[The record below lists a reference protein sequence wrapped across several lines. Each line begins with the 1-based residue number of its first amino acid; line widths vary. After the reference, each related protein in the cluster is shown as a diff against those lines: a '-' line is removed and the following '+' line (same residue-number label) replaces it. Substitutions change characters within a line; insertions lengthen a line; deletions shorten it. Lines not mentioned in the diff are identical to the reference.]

1 MLAKLA
7 ERVLCGF
14 PDALPNSRWMGN
26 PVRDDIAALPPPAV
40 RFAERESSSPL
51 RLLVLGGSLG
61 AVAINDIVPK
71 GLARLAEA
79 ERPKVVHQ
87 AGEKHL
93 ATLQANYAA
102 AGVSADCVAFIE
114 NMAGAY
120 AWADVVIC
128 RSGALTVAEL
138 AAAGVASV
146 LVPFPHAVDDHQTF
160 NAAFLAERGAA
171 VLIPQSEL
179 TPEAVARIATYSR
192 EQLLQMAECARALA
206 KPEAAE
212 AVAVTCEEIGKA

>member
-1 MLAKLA
+1 M
-7 ERVLCGF
+7 
-14 PDALPNSRWMGN
+14 
-26 PVRDDIAALPPPAV
+26 
-40 RFAERESSSPL
+40 
-51 RLLVLGGSLG
+51 LGGSLG

-79 ERPKVVHQ
+79 ERPIVVHQ

>member
-1 MLAKLA
+1 M
-7 ERVLCGF
+7 
-14 PDALPNSRWMGN
+14 
-26 PVRDDIAALPPPAV
+26 
-40 RFAERESSSPL
+40 
-51 RLLVLGGSLG
+51 
-61 AVAINDIVPK
+61 
-71 GLARLAEA
+71 
-79 ERPKVVHQ
+79 
-87 AGEKHL
+87 
-93 ATLQANYAA
+93 
-102 AGVSADCVAFIE
+102 AD
-114 NMAGAY
+114 AY

-179 TPEAVARIATYSR
+179 TPEAVMRVAAYSR
-192 EQLLQMAECARALA
+192 EQLLPIAECARAQA

-212 AVAVTCEEIGKA
+212 AVAATCEEIGKA